1 MAYCNRGDLR
11 NRIGDTEKALE
22 DLLIADK
29 LRKDEKNLI
38 NLSKGNKEFIKDAL
52 TKIIDL
58 QKA

>member
-11 NRIGDTEKALE
+11 NRIEDSEKALE

-29 LRKDEKNLI
+29 LRKNKKNLI
-38 NLSKGNKEFIKDAL
+38 NLSKGNKEFVDNTL